1 MVFFIHI
8 IFEVIGE
15 VAVVVVGYWLWHI
28 AGSGGVDRF
37 VRGGS
42 YNSCRTAIVK
52 VVVVLGVVVVP
63 LLQLLQLPP
72 LIIKQ

>member
-1 MVFFIHI
+1 MVCFIHI

-15 VAVVVVGYWLWHI
+15 VAVVVVGYLLWHI

-52 VVVVLGVVVVP
+52 VVVVVVVP